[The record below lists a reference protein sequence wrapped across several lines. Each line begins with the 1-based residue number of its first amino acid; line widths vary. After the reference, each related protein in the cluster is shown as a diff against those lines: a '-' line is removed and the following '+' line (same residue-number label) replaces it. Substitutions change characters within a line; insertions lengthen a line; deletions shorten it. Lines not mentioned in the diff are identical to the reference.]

1 VNCSLGFSLF
11 GAFLADV
18 LNADFPWNFAF
29 WMILSFIFAFLGLLT
44 DLCGD
49 GICGHKICTGYVSM
63 GYVGTE

>member
-1 VNCSLGFSLF
+1 MNCSLGFLLF

-29 WMILSFIFAFLGLLT
+29 LGDFVFFLGLLT

-49 GICGHKICTGYVSM
+49 GICGHKICTRYVSM